1 MKRTKN
7 VSLITNLSDI
17 DGELFTTGIAVS
29 DITIF
34 LPLSLAL
41 SCVDNLQGLVF
52 PAQLL
57 QPSLQLLNTMLLGDV
72 LLQKGLF
79 LFLLCQKPAPKICR
93 QHFQL
98 IQPAK
103 KVLDKLHMHAAI
115 TYFSN

>member
-7 VSLITNLSDI
+7 ASLITNLSDI

-57 QPSLQLLNTMLLGDV
+57 QSSLQLLNTMLLGDV

-93 QHFQL
+93 QH

-103 KVLDKLHMHAAI
+103 KVLDKLHMYAAV